1 MDFPAGI
8 QKIAGD
14 SPSGAWMNVFRNSG
28 FVIFAALILLLELG
42 CGDQYR
48 PVANPVVGPGGQP
61 QSTHYAYVVN
71 NNPGGD
77 SSTMQI
83 DVSGDS
89 VTQLQTTGLGSNF
102 ESFLSTST
110 AGLFVS
116 NGGDDSVSEFSISQT
131 GVVVTTNLLA
141 GSHPVALSSTQ
152 GGVMYVLNSGANST
166 CPASGSISVINTS
179 TVAVTAT
186 VCLATP
192 PPNTIY
198 GVNPIAMVQAPGG
211 GRVFIVDQGN
221 NAIWVYDPLS
231 QTFINVL
238 TVANGI
244 GLNPVFITAS
254 ADGAYIFVVT
264 QGDGV
269 NPGALNIIS
278 TGNFSVVPSVPLGV
292 KPTFAYFDPTLVR
305 LYVTNTGGNTVSVFD
320 ASNININGSPAMPLL
335 GVTPVGTAPVS
346 VTALH
351 NGTRFFVANSGSNN
365 VTDASATSF
374 AVLNTIPLPTGA
386 NPVWIASEPTS
397 SKVYVANQSSISIIQ
412 TVNDAITA
420 NVPAPAQNPNCTS
433 SCALQQPVMIITD

>member
-1 MDFPAGI
+1 
-8 QKIAGD
+8 
-14 SPSGAWMNVFRNSG
+14 MNVFRNSG
-28 FVIFAALILLLELG
+28 FVIFAAFVLLLELG

-71 NNPGGD
+71 SNPGGD

-131 GVVVTTNLLA
+131 GVVLTTNLLA

-166 CPASGSISVINTS
+166 CPNTGSISVINTS
-179 TVAVTAT
+179 TVAVTST
-186 VCLATP
+186 TCV
-192 PPNTIY
+192 
-198 GVNPIAMVQAPGG
+198 GVNPIAMVQSPGA
-211 GRVFIVDQGN
+211 GRVFVINQGDN
-221 NAIWVYDPLS
+221 SVWVYDPVS
-231 QTFINVL
+231 QAIITRFTTPVNGL
-238 TVANGI
+238 GANAVN
-244 GLNPVFITAS
+244 LVAS
-254 ADGAYIFVVT
+254 ANGAYIFVVT
-264 QGDGV
+264 QGDGI
-269 NPGALNIIS
+269 NPGALDIIS
-278 TGNFSVVPSVPLGV
+278 TGNYSVLPSVPLGV

-305 LYVTNTGGNTVSVFD
+305 LYVTNTGSNTVSVFD

-335 GVTPVGTAPVS
+335 GVTTVGTAPVS
-346 VTALH
+346 VTALP

-374 AVLNTIPLPTGA
+374 AVLNTIPLPAGA

-397 SKVYVANQSSISIIQ
+397 SKIYVANQSSISIIQ
-412 TVNDAITA
+412 TANDAIAA